1 MAYRTR
7 TYISGEWDGD
17 SDAIDQIYKWNEGNK
32 WNSHFGVHF
41 STSSLSQLNWFTH
54 NGEWQYFFT

>member
-17 SDAIDQIYKWNEGNK
+17 SDAIDQIYKWNEGDK
-32 WNSHFGVHF
+32 WNLHFLGGA
-41 STSSLSQLNWFTH
+41 L
-54 NGEWQYFFT
+54 QYLFPVTY

>member
-17 SDAIDQIYKWNEGNK
+17 SDAIDQIYKWNEGDK
-32 WNSHFGVHF
+32 WNSHFFGGHF
-41 STSSLSQLNWFTH
+41 STCLLSPSFCK
-54 NGEWQYFFT
+54 

>member
-17 SDAIDQIYKWNEGNK
+17 SDAIDQIYKLNESDK
-32 WNSHFGVHF
+32 WNLHFGFTSVLVPCHF
-41 STSSLSQLNWFTH
+41 SKTNECGLLLLITN
-54 NGEWQYFFT
+54 